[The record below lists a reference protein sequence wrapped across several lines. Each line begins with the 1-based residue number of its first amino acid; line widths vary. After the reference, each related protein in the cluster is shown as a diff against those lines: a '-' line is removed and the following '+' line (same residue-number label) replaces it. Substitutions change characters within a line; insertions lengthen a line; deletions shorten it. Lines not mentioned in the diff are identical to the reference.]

1 MQNSFTIYEG
11 KKIGKSDAKK
21 LLKIDNIW
29 NIRNPEEIFDKYRFL
44 SSSKLVPKYNSFDA
58 KAHAFCVFS

>member
-1 MQNSFTIYEG
+1 MQNSCTIYEG
-11 KKIGKSDAKK
+11 KKIGKLYAKK

-29 NIRNPEEIFDKYRFL
+29 NIRNPEVIFDKYRFL

-58 KAHAFCVFS
+58 KVHLFCVFS